1 MESCKKHFDI
11 FLWECTLLVLHKTI
25 PRRFLKH
32 FQRCQCYF
40 VKIVKTFSWSSC
52 WISSRCVQYIDFFWI
67 SFSGLC
73 STWAI
78 VLLLWDPSHFSIFPF
93 HLQGFSI
100 AKESKI
106 CFFILSF
113 VQFLSAYL
121 SKMFK
126 SSSKYSA
133 SIILKNF
140 RYHPRDM
147 CSAGSIT

>member
-25 PRRFLKH
+25 SRRFLKH

-52 WISSRCVQYIDFFWI
+52 WISSRCVQYIDFVWI

-73 STWAI
+73 STWAV
-78 VLLLWDPSHFSIFPF
+78 VLLLMRSISFFNFSISSSRFLNCP
-93 HLQGFSI
+93 
-100 AKESKI
+100 ESKI
-106 CFFILSF
+106 CFFILSL

-121 SKMFK
+121 VTMFK